1 MEKTFVNA
9 DHVIGHMHSTI
20 EGAMAIIDTVE
31 EEYFGGNEPNED
43 VMKKIFVEYNKVGK
57 LLRAALELL
66 NTAEEENLK
75 WQHRPAEQVKGEQE
89 A

>member
-20 EGAMAIIDTVE
+20 EGATAIIDTVE
-31 EEYFGGNEPNED
+31 AEYFGGEPTKEA
-43 VMKKIFVEYNKVGK
+43 VEKLTIEYNKVGK